1 MNGYCMKLLIIE
13 DNQLLAASLKTM
25 FKPSFIVDIAHTGAQ
40 GIELA
45 GQTAYSAIMLDLGL
59 PDIPG
64 EEVCAQLRK
73 DGVMTPILIAT
84 GSKETARCVQL
95 LDTGADDYITK
106 PYDTSI
112 LQARI
117 RALLRRSSTLLSTEQ
132 ITVADLVICPASRHV
147 ERGGIPVPLRKK
159 EFDILEYLAR
169 NRGRPVTRT
178 MILDHVWETGRGGWN
193 NTVDVHI
200 KYLRDK
206 IDKPFDRQ
214 LIKTAHGIGYML
226 DG

>member
-1 MNGYCMKLLIIE
+1 MKLLIIE
-13 DNQLLAASLKTM
+13 DNQLLAESLRSWLRS
-25 FKPSFIVDIAHTGAQ
+25 SFTVDVAHTGAD
-40 GIELA
+40 GIDLA
-45 GQTAYSAIMLDLGL
+45 TNTQYGAIMLDLGL

-64 EEVCAQLRK
+64 QDVCAQLRDK
-73 DGVMTPILIAT
+73 GVATPIIIAT
-84 GSKETARCVQL
+84 GVDEKEACVSL

-106 PYDTSI
+106 PYDIDI

-117 RALLRRSSTLLSTEQ
+117 RALFRRNNTTQ
-132 ITVADLVICPASRHV
+132 HPPHTAHIVIDDLIIKPESRHV
-147 ERGGIPVPLRKK
+147 QRGGVPISLRKK

-169 NRGRPVTRT
+169 NHGRAVTRT
-178 MILDHVWETGRGGWN
+178 MILDHVWESGKENWN

-206 IDKPFDRQ
+206 IDKPFDKQ

-226 DG
+226 EA